1 MGSRDSG
8 RRNIL
13 AETEKSLGGIGFWT
27 WPELLTALQQC
38 QDSPSSTNS
47 SAVVQRVLECL
58 VGKLNDLLSPSS
70 SCASNSEKSSLKF
83 SSNTQTAW
91 WFEDLVFLNTNFV
104 EKAIR
109 MMISQDFD
117 HGTISKFLF
126 YYRKS
131 KAFGGTTDEKR
142 EATEVVIGLLCLLDG
157 NYLSFKGL
165 FNIYQAALRI
175 KVGEKHCY
183 MLENLIGSQLDQ
195 ATIDH
200 LLIPSPRRKNS
211 TYDVNMVL
219 KLVKAFLFTEGG
231 CRLPLSRLIKVGM
244 LMDSYL
250 AEVAPDSHMKLSKF
264 SELAV
269 ILPDCARES
278 HDRFYQAMDIY
289 FEVFYMKYSTL

>member
-27 WPELLTALQQC
+27 WAELLTALQQC

-47 SAVVQRVLECL
+47 SAVAQRVLECL

-91 WFEDLVFLNTNFV
+91 WFEDLVFLNTHFV

-109 MMISQDFD
+109 MMMSQDFD

-131 KAFGGTTDEKR
+131 KAFGATTDEKR

-175 KVGEKHCY
+175 KVGEKHCN

-200 LLIPSPRRKNS
+200 LLIPSPRRKNP

-231 CRLPLSRLIKVGM
+231 CRLPLSRLIKVGR

-250 AEVAPDSHMKLSKF
+250 AEVAPDSHMKFSKF

-289 FEVFYMKYSTL
+289 FEVFYMKYSTF